1 MRSFTPA
8 VVAVAP
14 LALLAALSLGGCKSD
29 PNDVSFDAIKNNLS
43 PEMMT
48 LNERGIDVERNM
60 AVTRDQNLRS
70 MWNDL
75 GRVFLT
81 DHPSAL
87 SPYNVYATSGQRR

>member
-1 MRSFTPA
+1 MRSLASFA
-8 VVAVAP
+8 VAVAP
-14 LALLAALSLGGCKSD
+14 LAVLATLTLGGCKSD
-29 PNDVSFDAIKNNLS
+29 PYDVSFDAIKRNPS
-43 PEMMT
+43 PELMT
-48 LNERGIDVERNM
+48 LNERAIDVDRNM
-60 AVTRDQNLRS
+60 HITRDQNLRA